1 MLKRKE
7 MASTS
12 DNHAKA
18 PKSAEFVKRMREA
31 FGADQ
36 VTVLCVRE
44 NDVVLGD
51 QEESIEEY
59 VKRETAKVYA

>member
-1 MLKRKE
+1 

-12 DNHAKA
+12 KNHEKA
-18 PKSAEFVKRMREA
+18 PISAAFVKQMREV
-31 FGADQ
+31 FGE

-44 NDVVLGD
+44 NDVVLGE

-59 VKRETAKVYA
+59 VRRETAKVYA